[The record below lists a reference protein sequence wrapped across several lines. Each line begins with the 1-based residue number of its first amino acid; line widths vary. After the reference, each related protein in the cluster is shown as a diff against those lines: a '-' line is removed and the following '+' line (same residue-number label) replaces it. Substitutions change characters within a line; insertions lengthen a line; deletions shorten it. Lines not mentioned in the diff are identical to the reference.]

1 MLTASNA
8 ELIAS
13 TAAPRPNGADQAH
26 GLRLVGRPSHIRRE
40 RPKPS
45 DVPLPTRIAPEND
58 LPWQTLRPLVF
69 AVIACAAA
77 VGAIAYGCSLHR
89 HLFGF

>member
-26 GLRLVGRPSHIRRE
+26 GMRMLGRRAHLSVVR
-40 RPKPS
+40 
-45 DVPLPTRIAPEND
+45 
-58 LPWQTLRPLVF
+58 
-69 AVIACAAA
+69 AAA
-77 VGAIAYGCSLHR
+77 VVCRQELRTLGHGRRQDDNIPVYDSGNVWTASVR
-89 HLFGF
+89 HSNAARGDCPELDL

>member
-26 GLRLVGRPSHIRRE
+26 GMRMLGRRAHLSVVRATTAAKASPI
-40 RPKPS
+40 
-45 DVPLPTRIAPEND
+45 PTSPECDED
-58 LPWQTLRPLVF
+58 LPWSSLRPLFLCILGLAFV
-69 AVIACAAA
+69 ASGLAARL
-77 VGAIAYGCSLHR
+77 YF
-89 HLFGF
+89 FGR

>member
-26 GLRLVGRPSHIRRE
+26 GMRMLGRRAHLSVVR
-40 RPKPS
+40 
-45 DVPLPTRIAPEND
+45 
-58 LPWQTLRPLVF
+58 
-69 AVIACAAA
+69 AAA
-77 VGAIAYGCSLHR
+77 APASPMPTGLDREEDQPWSSLLP
-89 HLFGF
+89 LFLCILGLTFVVSALAARVYVFGH

>member
-26 GLRLVGRPSHIRRE
+26 GMRMLGRRAHLSVVRTTTAAPAA
-40 RPKPS
+40 PKPTGLES
-45 DVPLPTRIAPEND
+45 DED
-58 LPWQTLRPLVF
+58 LPWSSLRTLFLCILGLAFV
-69 AVIACAAA
+69 AGGLAAR
-77 VGAIAYGCSLHR
+77 VY
-89 HLFGF
+89 LFGN

>member
-26 GLRLVGRPSHIRRE
+26 GMRMLGRRAHLSVVRATAAAKAAPQ
-40 RPKPS
+40 
-45 DVPLPTRIAPEND
+45 PTSTEGDED
-58 LPWQTLRPLVF
+58 LPWSSLRTLFLCILGLAFV
-69 AVIACAAA
+69 ASGLAARL
-77 VGAIAYGCSLHR
+77 YF
-89 HLFGF
+89 FGR

>member
-26 GLRLVGRPSHIRRE
+26 GLRMLGRRSHLSVVRASAQPA
-40 RPKPS
+40 PKPTGQ
-45 DVPLPTRIAPEND
+45 DQEED
-58 LPWQTLRPLVF
+58 QPWSSLRPLFLCILGLAFV
-69 AVIACAAA
+69 ASGLAAR
-77 VGAIAYGCSLHR
+77 VY
-89 HLFGF
+89 LFGL

>member
-26 GLRLVGRPSHIRRE
+26 GMRMLGRRAHLSVVRASTAAQAS
-40 RPKPS
+40 PKP
-45 DVPLPTRIAPEND
+45 TGPECD
-58 LPWQTLRPLVF
+58 EGLPWSSLRPLFLCILGLAFVVSALAARVYVF
-69 AVIACAAA
+69 
-77 VGAIAYGCSLHR
+77 GH
-89 HLFGF
+89 